1 MDTEATTSISI
12 RDFLHVVF
20 KRKIQILLF
29 FGATASIVAIWTLR
43 TKPTYEATSQIL
55 VKIGRENIY
64 APTLPA
70 SGDSRPI
77 ITFNREEQINTEIE
91 ILKSRFLA
99 EKVMESLGPTDPDN
113 NGEGLVSGLN
123 TLKVEPI
130 ENSDIIQ
137 VSYQHEDPQVAATVV
152 NTLVGLYL
160 DRHLSVHKN
169 PKSHEFFREQAR
181 ILRNKLN
188 QAEKRLEAFKES
200 HAISSLDE
208 ERSLLLKQEG
218 DLRTALNQ
226 TLSQEAETESRIRQL
241 RQQLAATPKAVP
253 LDRVISQE
261 PGAIG
266 TLQAKLVE
274 LELELSKYT
283 EHNPMVQNIRD
294 EIKTV
299 KKKLADQ
306 EAKRY
311 GTSRSGVNTT
321 YQRLQEDLLRN
332 EAELKALKAKKDSQ
346 SAHLAESERRLKKL
360 NRIEV
365 ELNQL
370 QNEIEV
376 DRQNYRLY
384 LTKFEESRIS
394 DAMDTEKIANVS
406 VIEPAQPPS
415 KPKGP
420 KVLLNMVLA
429 IFLGGFGGLG
439 LALLL
444 EGLDDSLEKTEDVEK
459 YLHLP
464 VLASIPKFSGTLRT
478 RAAIPVKEHAP
489 QLKGRTFRPRFAV
502 AASLVLCVCLLIAVR
517 LFLGNSR
524 LNLTLDNFNPFH
536 NQVQE
541 GVSPQPNSSNESAHS
556 ALPQA
561 LAEAGLWREPLP
573 GRASVEEVKSQTG
586 LISRQHYD
594 DQKVA
599 GVEAEAEKQ
608 ELILNTDLASL
619 ESNEVLNSAPG
630 LAAEAKDENTKTANL
645 LIQVGTFRQRANAL
659 RLMRRL
665 EEKGYDAYVEERTLK
680 NWGLLYLVRLQ
691 GYTSVSA
698 AETEM
703 AGLKK
708 QGLHDAFISIRR

>member
-1 MDTEATTSISI
+1 MNTEATTSISI

-29 FGATASIVAIWTLR
+29 FGATVSIVAIGTLI

-55 VKIGRENIY
+55 VKIGRENLY
-64 APTLPA
+64 VPTVPT
-70 SGDSRPI
+70 SNNSRPI
-77 ITFNREEQINTEIE
+77 IRFNREEQINTEIE

-99 EKVMESLGPTDPDN
+99 EKVMESLGPTGPDN

-152 NTLVGLYL
+152 NTLVSLYL

-169 PKSHEFFREQAR
+169 ARSHEFFREQAR
-181 ILRNKLN
+181 ILKNKLN
-188 QAEKRLEAFKES
+188 QAEKSLEAFKES
-200 HAISSLDE
+200 HAVSSLDE
-208 ERSLLLKQEG
+208 ERSLLLRQEG
-218 DLRTALNQ
+218 NLRTALNQ
-226 TLSQEAETESRIRQL
+226 TLSQEAETESRIDQL

-253 LDRVISQE
+253 LDSVISQE

-321 YQRLQEDLLRN
+321 YQRLQENLLRN
-332 EAELKALKAKKDSQ
+332 EAELKALKAKKESQ
-346 SAHLAESERRLKKL
+346 SAHLAESQSRLKKL

-365 ELNQL
+365 ELNEL
-370 QNEIEV
+370 QNEVEV

-394 DAMDTEKIANVS
+394 DAMDTQKIANVS

-464 VLASIPKFSGTLRT
+464 VLASIPKFSGILQT
-478 RAAIPVKEHAP
+478 RALIPVKEHAP

-502 AASLVLCVCLLIAVR
+502 AASLVLCACLIVAVG
-517 LFLGNSR
+517 LFLGNLR
-524 LNLTLDNFNPFH
+524 LNLRLDNFNPFH

-541 GVSPQPNSSNESAHS
+541 RVSPQPNSSNESALS

-573 GRASVEEVKSQTG
+573 GKALVEKVKSQTG

-599 GVEAEAEKQ
+599 GVQAEGEKE
-608 ELILNTDLASL
+608 ELILNTEVGSL
-619 ESNEVLNSAPG
+619 ERNEVPNSAPG
-630 LAAEAKDENTKTANL
+630 LSPESKDENTKTANL
-645 LIQVGTFRQRANAL
+645 VIQVGAFREWATAV
-659 RLMRRL
+659 RLMGQL
-665 EEKGYDAYVEERTLK
+665 NEKGYDAYVEERTLK
-680 NWGLLYLVRLQ
+680 NWKLLYLVRLQ

-703 AGLKK
+703 ARLKK
-708 QGLHDAFISIRR
+708 QGLHDAFIASQS